1 MGIKG
6 SVFHG
11 CQRLAWGVLGPIAL
25 TVLCPLR
32 GVAQGAPVPEL
43 AAHPL
48 EATVAPAT
56 LTPTQDGAGD
66 CAEKQLRSENLP
78 PSPVPEPVA
87 QAQPTQPSPALQ
99 DPTPLHQTI
108 DASIDR
114 EPSLPKV
121 KNPFTDIISLPLQN
135 NLNLGVGPDQQV
147 QNIFNLQPVVPLPLG
162 EDLFLVTRTILP
174 VIAQPHLRDS
184 GTTWGLGDL
193 NPTFFVVPHPRPELT
208 WGVGP
213 SFVLPTAT
221 DARLG
226 MGKWSAGPAAMVLVN
241 SGPWI
246 YGGLIGQVWSIAGDS
261 QRPAVSQFVAQP
273 LIHYNLSRG
282 WFLISSP
289 VISANWNAAGEQW
302 TLPLGG
308 GVGRF
313 FALGSQSVSASAQ
326 FYWYAIKPANA
337 PDYSLRVVFSLL
349 FPR

>member
-1 MGIKG
+1 MGIKA

-11 CQRLAWGVLGPIAL
+11 CQRLVWAALGPISL

-32 GVAQGAPVPEL
+32 GVAQGVPVPEL

-56 LTPTQDGAGD
+56 LPLDQDGVGD
-66 CAEKQLRSENLP
+66 CAEKPVQSENLP
-78 PSPVPEPVA
+78 PSPAPEPVA
-87 QAQPTQPSPALQ
+87 QVQPTLPSPGLQ
-99 DPTPLHQTI
+99 DPTPNNPRDVNPANQDL
-108 DASIDR
+108 
-114 EPSLPKV
+114 PLPKV

-147 QNIFNLQPVVPLPLG
+147 QNIFNLQPVVPLSLG

-174 VIAQPHLRDS
+174 VIAQPHPRDS

-213 SFVLPTAT
+213 SVLLPTAT

-226 MGKWSAGPAAMVLVN
+226 TGKWSVGPAAMVLVN

-246 YGGLIGQVWSIAGDS
+246 YGGLMGQVWSIAGDS
-261 QRPAVSQFVAQP
+261 QRSAVSQFVAQP

-289 VISANWNAAGEQW
+289 AISANWNAAGEQW

-308 GVGRF
+308 GVGRVF
-313 FALGSQSVSASAQ
+313 SLGSQSVSASAQ
-326 FYWYAIKPANA
+326 FYWYTIKPANA